1 MGEKNQ
7 KSFRRF
13 PLMLVLII
21 KSDFIMEN
29 SYMDESKLL
38 RYFSG
43 DLDLLERERVNAWI
57 EESKEHE
64 TYSLMRKRICW
75 SFIKE

>member
-1 MGEKNQ
+1 
-7 KSFRRF
+7 
-13 PLMLVLII
+13 MLVLII

-43 DLDLLERERVNAWI
+43 DMDLWSG
-57 EESKEHE
+57 SK
-64 TYSLMRKRICW
+64 
-75 SFIKE
+75 

>member
-1 MGEKNQ
+1 
-7 KSFRRF
+7 
-13 PLMLVLII
+13 MLVLII

-43 DLDLLERERVNAWI
+43 DLDLLASER
-57 EESKEHE
+57 
-64 TYSLMRKRICW
+64 LD
-75 SFIKE
+75 